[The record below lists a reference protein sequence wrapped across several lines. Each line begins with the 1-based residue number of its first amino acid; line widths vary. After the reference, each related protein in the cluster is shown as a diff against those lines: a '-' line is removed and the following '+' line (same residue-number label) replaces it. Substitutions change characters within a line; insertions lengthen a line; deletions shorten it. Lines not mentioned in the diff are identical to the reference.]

1 MAEKAKKPL
10 EERAQKAIFK
20 EAFMRPESAVAIA
33 LTLILT
39 TLSALNIS
47 IFGSAPAPLWLLGGA
62 ILESVIIY
70 SSVTDPQFAKE
81 AVAKLLRSE
90 YDPERLRDKR
100 LRRQINEALDY
111 RRRIEKAL
119 REEGDSIIMLEFR
132 EAAGQID
139 EWLGHMYDLALH
151 IDKYQQERGV
161 LERDRK
167 RAESRLKQLQREYK
181 TSDNPAVKKQIQ
193 LTTEGIQRQ
202 LDTLDKLNETI
213 HRARL
218 QLENSLVHLGTIY
231 SQTMLVDA
239 KDIDKSRARR
249 LRQEI
254 SEEVTEIGDL
264 LAAMDEVYAADS
276 MAG

>member
-1 MAEKAKKPL
+1 MASKAKESL
-10 EERAQKAIFK
+10 EKRAKKAIFK
-20 EAFMRPESAVAIA
+20 EAVTRPESAAAIA

-47 IFGSAPAPLWLLGGA
+47 VFGSVPAPLWLLGGA
-62 ILESVIIY
+62 ILESVIVY
-70 SSVTDPQFAKE
+70 SSITDPQFAKE

-90 YDPERLRDKR
+90 YEPERLHDKR
-100 LRRQINEALDY
+100 LQQQINEALDY
-111 RRRIEKAL
+111 RNRIERAL

-132 EAAGQID
+132 EAADQID
-139 EWLGHMYDLALH
+139 EWLAHMYDLALH
-151 IDKYQQERGV
+151 IDKYQQERDI

-181 TSDNPAVKKQIQ
+181 TSDNPAVKKQVQ
-193 LTTEGIQRQ
+193 LTTESVQRQ
-202 LDTLDKLNETI
+202 LDTLNKLDDTI

-264 LAAMDEVYAADS
+264 LSAMDEVYAADS
-276 MAG
+276 AA

>member
-1 MAEKAKKPL
+1 MASQVKESL
-10 EERAQKAIFK
+10 EERAKKAIFK
-20 EAFMRPESAVAIA
+20 EAVTRPESAVAIA

-39 TLSALNIS
+39 TLSAFSIS
-47 IFGSAPAPLWLLGGA
+47 IFGGVPAPLWLLAGA
-62 ILESVIIY
+62 VLESIIVY

-90 YDPERLRDKR
+90 YDPERLHDKR
-100 LRRQINEALDY
+100 LRQQINEALDY

-119 REEGDSIIMLEFR
+119 REESDSIIMLEFR
-132 EAAGQID
+132 EAAGRID

-151 IDKYQQERGV
+151 IDKYQQERDV

-181 TSDNPAVKKQIQ
+181 TSDNPAVKKQVQ
-193 LTTEGIQRQ
+193 LTTESVQRQ
-202 LDTLDKLNETI
+202 LDTLDKLDDTI

-254 SEEVTEIGDL
+254 DEEVAEIGDL
-264 LAAMDEVYAADS
+264 LSAMDEVYAAEV
-276 MAG
+276 

>member
-1 MAEKAKKPL
+1 MANKAKESL
-10 EERAQKAIFK
+10 EKRAKKAIFK
-20 EAFMRPESAVAIA
+20 EAITRPESAAAIA

-47 IFGSAPAPLWLLGGA
+47 VFGSVPAPLWLLGGA
-62 ILESVIIY
+62 ILESIIVY
-70 SSVTDPQFAKE
+70 SSVTDPKFGQE

-90 YDPERLRDKR
+90 YEPERLRDKR
-100 LRRQINEALDY
+100 LQQQINEALDY
-111 RRRIEKAL
+111 RRRIERTL

-132 EAAGQID
+132 EAADQID

-151 IDKYQQERGV
+151 IDKYQQERDV

-181 TSDNPAVKKQIQ
+181 TSDNPAVKKQVQ
-193 LTTEGIQRQ
+193 LTTESVQRQ
-202 LDTLDKLNETI
+202 LDTLDKLDDTI

-254 SEEVTEIGDL
+254 AEEVTEIGDL
-264 LAAMDEVYAADS
+264 LSAMDEVYAADS
-276 MAG
+276 AA